1 MRGRRGAAVVV
12 AAVVAAVAGAA
23 GCTAE
28 TSWGDGRE
36 LPAAADGGPA
46 PSGPAAGR
54 EPSAGQELPA
64 GQEPVPEQEPAEA
77 LEHRGDASLAYPSG
91 RAGDALTLTLSCRG
105 DGTVEVRVPRVGTTV
120 PSRCHDGKVTG
131 YEHRIGVE
139 GAERAG
145 TAVVTAPPEVEWTL
159 TVTRTVPATS
169 P

>member
-1 MRGRRGAAVVV
+1 MRGRRGAAVVAVMV
-12 AAVVAAVAGAA
+12 AAVVGAA
-23 GCTAE
+23 GCTTE

-36 LPAAADGGPA
+36 LSAAAEEGPD
-46 PSGPAAGR
+46 PSG
-54 EPSAGQELPA
+54 SAT
-64 GQEPVPEQEPAEA
+64 GQEPEPVEA
-77 LEHRGDASLAYPSG
+77 LEHRGDARLAYPSG
-91 RAGDALTLTLSCRG
+91 RSGDALTLILSCRG
-105 DGTVEVRVPRVGTTV
+105 EGTVEVRVPRVGTTV